1 MHVTI
6 NDFRGLV
13 SADFRVAPM
22 ALIAGTNAAG
32 KTSLCQGLAAALTG
46 SSVPLVGLRKS
57 DAGALVRSGAAEGKV
72 TIEGKDG
79 SVTVRWP
86 SCKVASE
93 GTAPQASLFASG
105 LQSIVDLPYKDR
117 PKALAAYLD
126 AEPTREDM
134 AKALPDLPEDK
145 LKRLWESIEVNG
157 WDLAHS
163 QARDKGIEF
172 KGRWAQVTGEKYGS
186 KKGASWLPDEWGDDL
201 EGASEQ
207 SLQDT
212 LAREREY
219 LDAAIATQAVSDDYR
234 QQLQEKADAI
244 DTARE
249 AVEHAQQQA
258 ADLRQQ
264 LTAAQEHRD
273 GLPPADQGS
282 GGIPCPHCGER
293 INIKRTS
300 GAINLEKPPEQITEK
315 EASDRLSAIAHADG
329 ALSRLKGEVDQAE
342 RDLAEARR
350 LVAESE
356 KAATELAELPEP
368 TGENPDVEAARER
381 VTRADVRVK
390 AFQTKRDA
398 DRIHASIE
406 ANQEIVDALAPEGV
420 RARKLRSALADFSRS
435 RLTPICK
442 AAGWG
447 EVALGED
454 LTPTYRN
461 RPFVLLS
468 ESEQYRCRVALQ
480 VAMAQIDGS
489 DVLIV
494 DGADVLDRGGRNGL
508 MKMLAGA
515 GPAVV
520 VAMTESGPDRVPNLS
535 AKGRGV
541 TLWIDAGTARPIA
554 DDGRAAA

>member
-13 SADFRVAPM
+13 SADFHVAPM

-46 SSVPLVGLRKS
+46 SSVPLAGLRKS
-57 DAGALVRSGAAEGKV
+57 DAGSLVRSGAAEGKV
-72 TIEGKDG
+72 TIEGAAG
-79 SVTVRWP
+79 TVTVRWP

-93 GTAPQASLFASG
+93 GTAPQASIFAAG
-105 LQSIVDLPYKDR
+105 LQSIVDLSKQDR
-117 PKALAAYLD
+117 PKALASYLD
-126 AEPTREDM
+126 AEPAREDL
-134 AKALPDLPEDK
+134 AKALPELPEDQ
-145 LKRLWESIEVNG
+145 LNRLWESIKVNG

-186 KKGASWLPDEWGDDL
+186 KKGGNWLPDEWGDDL

-219 LDAAIATQAVSDDYR
+219 LDAAIATQAVSDDRR
-234 QQLQEKADAI
+234 QELERRAGGI
-244 DTARE
+244 DDRRKELEAKKS
-249 AVEHAQQQA
+249 AVESKREELEA
-258 ADLRQQ
+258 ARKRR
-264 LTAAQEHRD
+264 AS
-273 GLPPADQGS
+273 LPVEGEPTVE
-282 GGIPCPHCGER
+282 CPHCAEPIVVRGHFREGVTLHKPAER
-293 INIKRTS
+293 
-300 GAINLEKPPEQITEK
+300 P
-315 EASDRLSAIAHADG
+315 SDAELKQRQRAIASADG
-329 ALSRLKGEVDQAE
+329 ENERLKGELGQAE
-342 RDLAEARR
+342 SALRDSEFAVKDA
-350 LVAESE
+350 E
-356 KAATELAELPEP
+356 KAVKELSELPPEP
-368 TGENPDVEAARER
+368 EGEIPDVEAARER

-390 AFQTKRDA
+390 AFQKKREA
-398 DRIHASIE
+398 DRIHQSIE
-406 ANQEIVDALAPEGV
+406 TNQLIVDALAPEGV
-420 RARKLRSALADFSRS
+420 RARKLRSALAEFSGK
-435 RLTPICK
+435 RLAPICK
-442 AAGWG
+442 AAAWG

-454 LTPTYRN
+454 LMPTYRN
-461 RPFVLLS
+461 RPYVLLS

-489 DVLIV
+489 DIV
-494 DGADVLDRGGRNGL
+494 IIDGADVLDRGGRNGL

-541 TLWIDAGTARPIA
+541 TLWIDAGTARPVA
-554 DDGRAAA
+554 EDGRAAA